1 MGGYIYII
9 YNIYIYYIYITYA
22 LVYVTP
28 ITLLQLP
35 VLAPVRMV
43 ALVQELTSALVPQD
57 GEEYCVKQ
65 VGWF

>member
-9 YNIYIYYIYITYA
+9 YIYYICITYA

-43 ALVQELTSALVPQD
+43 ALVQELTPALVPQD